1 MACIM
6 VYCPVHGFVLAVCGA
21 ACESLLCACCVRV
34 LRVAVH
40 CPKGHSYL
48 ELKVLA
54 PGKYHYRLHSLLD
67 KRSNTAAFR
76 AVPCCAVFM
85 RAGHFYLE
93 LKGLA
98 PGKYHYKYI
107 IDNTWAVDG
116 LAPKVLDSQVSRH
129 ACLLAF
135 ACFCLL
141 LLAFACFCLLLLA
154 FACFC
159 LLLLAFACFCLLL
172 LAWKVG
178 GTCAQYGGRGG
189 GGCCHKK

>member
-116 LAPKVLDSQVSRH
+116 LAPKVLDSQVGGIVFEGWGV
-129 ACLLAF
+129 C
-135 ACFCLL
+135 CV
-141 LLAFACFCLLLLA
+141 
-154 FACFC
+154 
-159 LLLLAFACFCLLL
+159 
-172 LAWKVG
+172 WVG
-178 GTCAQYGGRGG
+178 GCHYQYIIDNTWAVDGLAPKVLDSQVNRNCLGRGG
-189 GGCCHKK
+189 PLELGG

>member
-1 MACIM
+1 
-6 VYCPVHGFVLAVCGA
+6 
-21 ACESLLCACCVRV
+21 
-34 LRVAVH
+34 
-40 CPKGHSYL
+40 
-48 ELKVLA
+48 
-54 PGKYHYRLHSLLD
+54 
-67 KRSNTAAFR
+67 
-76 AVPCCAVFM
+76 M

-189 GGCCHKK
+189 GGCCHYKYIINNTWAVDGLAPKVLDSQVGGIVFEGWGVCCVWVGGCHYQYIIDNTWAVDGLAPKVLDSQVNRNCLGRGGPLELGG